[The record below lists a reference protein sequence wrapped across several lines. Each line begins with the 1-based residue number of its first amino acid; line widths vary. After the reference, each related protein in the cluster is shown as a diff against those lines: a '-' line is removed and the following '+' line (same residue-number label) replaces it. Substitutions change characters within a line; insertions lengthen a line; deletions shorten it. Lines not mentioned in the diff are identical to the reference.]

1 MPGSNRRNTGRN
13 AGRDVK
19 AGTRGV
25 GPAPIASMQGDA
37 EVIRYLNLI
46 LKNELTAINQYFLHS
61 RMLADW
67 GLSELSKK
75 VYEESID
82 EMKHADTLIKRVL
95 FLGGLPNLQ
104 DLGKLLIG
112 ENVEEVLACD
122 LKLEQRAHPDLKHA
136 IAHCETVKDYVSR
149 ELFVHILESE
159 EEHID
164 WLQTQMRLIEQMGIQ
179 NYVQLQTKPN
189 ESGS

>member
-1 MPGSNRRNTGRN
+1 MPGNNRRNSGRNTGR
-13 AGRDVK
+13 DVK
-19 AGTRGV
+19 PGPRGV
-25 GPAPIASMQGDA
+25 GPAPVTSMRGDA
-37 EVIRYLNLI
+37 EVVNFLNLV
-46 LKNELTAINQYFLHS
+46 LKNQLPAINQYFLHS
-61 RMLADW
+61 RMLGDW

-104 DLGKLLIG
+104 DLGKLMIG
-112 ENVEEVLACD
+112 EDVEEVLRCD
-122 LKLEQRAHPDLKHA
+122 LRLDAHAHPDLKNV
-136 IAHCETVKDYVSR
+136 ITNFEKVKDYASR

-164 WLQTQMRLIEQMGIQ
+164 YLQTQMRLIEQMGIQ

-189 ESGS
+189 